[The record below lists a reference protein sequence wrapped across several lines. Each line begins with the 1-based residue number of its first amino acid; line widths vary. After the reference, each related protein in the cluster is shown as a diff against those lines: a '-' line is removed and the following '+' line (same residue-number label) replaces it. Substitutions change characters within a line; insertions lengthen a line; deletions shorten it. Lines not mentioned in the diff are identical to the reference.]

1 MHITTTPFNGLI
13 LIQPRVFSDGRGY
26 FFESWNRQ
34 KFLDLGIPADYVQD
48 NQSGSAGNV
57 IRGLHVQLPP
67 HAQGKLVRVIRGA
80 VLDVVLD
87 LRRNEPT
94 FGQHFSIHLS
104 AKDHQMLYIPEGFAH
119 GFRTLED
126 DTVFFYKCT
135 SSYHKDSERTI
146 LWNDPALGID
156 WGTKDP
162 ILSEKDQVGTLF
174 QDFDSPF

>member
-13 LIQPRVFSDGRGY
+13 LIQPGVFSDGRGY

-48 NQSGSAGNV
+48 NQSGSSANV
-57 IRGLHVQLPP
+57 VRGLHVQLPP

-80 VLDVVLD
+80 VLDVALD

-94 FGQHFSIHLS
+94 FGQHFSVRLS
-104 AKDHQMLYIPEGFAH
+104 AKDQQMLYIPEGFAH

-126 DTVFFYKCT
+126 DTVFFYKC
-135 SSYHKDSERTI
+135 SSYYHKASERTI
-146 LWNDPALGID
+146 QWNDPALGID
-156 WGTKDP
+156 WGTTDP
-162 ILSEKDQVGTLF
+162 ILSEKDQVGTLL